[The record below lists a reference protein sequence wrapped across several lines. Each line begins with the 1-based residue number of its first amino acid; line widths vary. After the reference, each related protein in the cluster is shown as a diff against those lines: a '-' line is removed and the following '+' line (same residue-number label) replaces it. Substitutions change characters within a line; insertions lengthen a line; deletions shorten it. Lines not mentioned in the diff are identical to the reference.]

1 MPDVVTRFAP
11 SPTGHLHI
19 GGARTAVFCWLL
31 ARHFGGRFYLRIE
44 DTDLLRSKQEYTD
57 AILASM
63 RWLGLDW
70 DGPPVFQSRRA
81 DLYNGLVDSLL
92 ASGHA
97 YWCDCAPEEVEAMR
111 ELARRNNAKPRYNGK
126 CRERCLGPGPGRCVR
141 LKIPLTGKIVFDDM
155 AKGRI
160 AVDAGELDDMV
171 IRRADGMHTYNL
183 AVVADDNDMGVTHV
197 IRGDDHV
204 SNTPRQILIYR
215 ALGLPVPLF
224 GHVPMILGHDRQKL
238 SKRHGARSVIE
249 YQRDGLLPQALVS
262 YLARLGWSRGN
273 QELFSPEELVRYFDG
288 SNLNPAAA
296 AFDPAKLEWTNARFM
311 RSMPLADLARHVAP
325 FVRETGFRDVP
336 EERLAGLCAL
346 FRERATDLRAL
357 AQSFRPLLTPAAELA
372 IHEKD
377 AARHLTDAGKSHL
390 RDLEAVFRSCEP
402 FDAATVNEALNGYVA
417 DNALTFK
424 QVAPPLR
431 TALMGFMGGAHLND
445 IMAFLGREETV
456 RRLGRAAGFMRQSS
470 PDEERERT
478 GAMLF

>member
-19 GGARTAVFCWLL
+19 GGARTAIFCWLL
-31 ARHFGGRFYLRIE
+31 ARHFDGRFYLRIE

-81 DLYNGLVDSLL
+81 ALYNGLVDRLL
-92 ASGHA
+92 TSGRA
-97 YWCDCAPEEVEAMR
+97 YWCGCTPEEVEAMR
-111 ELARRNNAKPRYNGK
+111 ELARRNGAKPRYNGK
-126 CRERCLGPGPGRCVR
+126 CRDRCLGPGQGRCVR

-155 AKGRI
+155 VKGRI

-171 IRRADGMHTYNL
+171 IRRADGMPTYNL

-204 SNTPRQILIYR
+204 SNTPRQILIYQ
-215 ALGLPVPLF
+215 ALGLPVPRF

-262 YLARLGWSRGN
+262 YLARLGWSRGD

-311 RSMPLADLARHVAP
+311 RSMPLAELARCVAP
-325 FVRETGFRDVP
+325 FVREAGFGCVP
-336 EERLAGLCAL
+336 EERLVGLCVL

-357 AQSFRPLLTPAAELA
+357 AQSFRPLLVPAAELA
-372 IHEKD
+372 INEKD
-377 AARHLTDAGKSHL
+377 AARHLTETGKSHL
-390 RDLEAVFRSCEP
+390 RALEAVFSSCAP
-402 FDAATVNEALNGYVA
+402 FDAAAVNEALNSYVA
-417 DNALTFK
+417 DNSLTFK

-431 TALMGFMGGAHLND
+431 TALMGFMGGSHLND
-445 IMAFLGREETV
+445 IMAFLGREETLS
-456 RRLGRAAGFMRQSS
+456 RLRRAASF
-470 PDEERERT
+470 
-478 GAMLF
+478 A

>member
-1 MPDVVTRFAP
+1 MPDIVTRFAP

-44 DTDLLRSKQEYTD
+44 DTDPLRSKQEYTD

-81 DLYNGLVDSLL
+81 DLYDGLADMLL

-97 YWCDCAPEEVEAMR
+97 YWCGCTPEEVEAMR
-111 ELARRNNAKPRYNGK
+111 EIARQNGAKPRYSGK
-126 CRERCLGPGPGRCVR
+126 CRERRLGPGQGRCLR

-155 AKGRI
+155 VKGRI
-160 AVDAGELDDMV
+160 VVDAGELDDMV
-171 IRRADGMHTYNL
+171 IRRADGMPTYNL

-204 SNTPRQILIYR
+204 SNTPRQILIYQ
-215 ALGLPVPLF
+215 ALGLPVPRF
-224 GHVPMILGHDRQKL
+224 GHVPMILGHDRRKL

-273 QELFSPEELVRYFDG
+273 QELFTPEELVRYFDG
-288 SNLNPAAA
+288 GNLNPAAA

-311 RSMPLADLARHVAP
+311 RSMPPDDLARHVAP
-325 FVRETGFRDVP
+325 FARDAGFVDTP
-336 EERLAGLCAL
+336 EERLAELCVL

-357 AQSFRPLLTPAAELA
+357 AQCFRPLLVPAAELA
-372 IHEKD
+372 VHEKD
-377 AARHLTDAGKSHL
+377 AARHLTDEGKNHL
-390 RDLEAVFRSCEP
+390 RALAAVFRSCDP
-402 FDAATVNEALNGYVA
+402 FDAETVNAALDAYVA
-417 DNALTFK
+417 DNSLTFK

-431 TALMGFMGGAHLND
+431 TALMGFMGGSHLND
-445 IMAFLGREETV
+445 TMAFLGREETLARL
-456 RRLGRAAGFMRQSS
+456 RRATEFADEKKSQS
-470 PDEERERT
+470 
-478 GAMLF
+478 